1 MRTPQLWNTPLK
13 SLLRDLQSEDRKT
26 ENAALKELRRRFV
39 GLDKEDQMQVL
50 MHHLRREKSFR
61 EWAYSRLLDLWD
73 VSFEPIIKGL
83 WEQYHEEKCAWAVIR
98 HFPLSY
104 VLEHK
109 EDLAIGK
116 NRPFVIRRL
125 CEDRSY
131 TIDREKLTPYEY
143 IWVLS
148 TTGRDITTERAWG
161 ILFEA
166 TKEICQAKDADDYGQ
181 GDTFSVKINKIL
193 YHLDKMDK
201 SVITASYRNWY
212 QSVIESITDSQIW
225 DWYRIAKQLK
235 LDGIRH
241 PYDILTDK
249 LFMHLP
255 ELEMF
260 TTGNNFPRFA

>member
-1 MRTPQLWNTPLK
+1 M
-13 SLLRDLQSEDRKT
+13 
-26 ENAALKELRRRFV
+26 
-39 GLDKEDQMQVL
+39 
-50 MHHLRREKSFR
+50 
-61 EWAYSRLLDLWD
+61 
-73 VSFEPIIKGL
+73 
-83 WEQYHEEKCAWAVIR
+83 
-98 HFPLSY
+98 
-104 VLEHK
+104 EHK

-131 TIDREKLTPYEY
+131 TIDRDKLTPYEY
-143 IWVLS
+143 VWVLS

-166 TKEICQAKDADDYGQ
+166 TKEVCQAKDADDYGQ
-181 GDTFSVKINKIL
+181 GYTFSVKINKIL

-212 QSVIESITDSQIW
+212 QSAIESITDSQIW

-241 PYDILTDK
+241 PYDILADK

-260 TTGNNFPRFA
+260 IAGNKFSIQ

>member
-1 MRTPQLWNTPLK
+1 MRSPQQWNTPLK

-39 GLDKEDQMQVL
+39 GLDKEQQMQVI
-50 MHHLRREKSFR
+50 MHHLRREKSYR
-61 EWAYSRLLDLWD
+61 EWAYTRLLDLWD
-73 VSFEPIIKGL
+73 ESFEPVILGL
-83 WEQYHEEKCAWAVIR
+83 WEQHHEEKCAWAVIR

-109 EDLAIGK
+109 EDLAVGR
-116 NRPFVIRRL
+116 NRPFVVRRL

-131 TIDREKLTPYEY
+131 TIDRDKLTPYEY
-143 IWVLS
+143 IWILS

-166 TKEICQAKDADDYGQ
+166 TKEVCQAKNVIDYGV

-201 SVITASYRNWY
+201 SVITVSYRNWY
-212 QSVIESITDSQIW
+212 QSAIESITDTQIL

-241 PYDILTDK
+241 PYDILADK

-255 ELEMF
+255 ELEMYIA
-260 TTGNNFPRFA
+260 GNKFSIQ

>member
-109 EDLAIGK
+109 EDLAIGDHTLLIEI
-116 NRPFVIRRL
+116 NLRL
-125 CEDRSY
+125 TNISGSSQQQGETLRQKGHGASSLKQPKKSVRQKML
-131 TIDREKLTPYEY
+131 TITD
-143 IWVLS
+143 
-148 TTGRDITTERAWG
+148 
-161 ILFEA
+161 
-166 TKEICQAKDADDYGQ
+166 KEIP
-181 GDTFSVKINKIL
+181 S
-193 YHLDKMDK
+193 
-201 SVITASYRNWY
+201 
-212 QSVIESITDSQIW
+212 
-225 DWYRIAKQLK
+225 
-235 LDGIRH
+235 
-241 PYDILTDK
+241 P
-249 LFMHLP
+249 
-255 ELEMF
+255 
-260 TTGNNFPRFA
+260 

>member
-1 MRTPQLWNTPLK
+1 MRNTQLWNTPLK
-13 SLLRDLQSEDRKT
+13 SVMKDLQSDNRT
-26 ENAALKELRRRFV
+26 TQNTALKELRRRFV
-39 GLDKEDQMQVL
+39 GLDKENQMQVI
-50 MHHLRREKSFR
+50 MHHLSLDKKCRD
-61 EWAYSRLLDLWD
+61 WAYSRLLDLWD
-73 VSFEPIIKGL
+73 ESFEPVIKSL
-83 WEQYHEEKCAWAVIR
+83 WEQHHEEKCAWAVIR

-109 EDLAIGK
+109 EELSIGR

-125 CEDRSY
+125 CEDKSY
-131 TIDREKLTPYEY
+131 TIDRDKLTNYEY

-166 TKEICQAKDADDYGQ
+166 TKEVCQAKDADDYGQ

-212 QSVIESITDSQIW
+212 QSAIESITDSQIW
-225 DWYRIAKQLK
+225 DWYRIAKQLR

-241 PYDILTDK
+241 PYDILADI
-249 LFMHLP
+249 LSVHLP
-255 ELEMF
+255 ELEML
-260 TTGNNFPRFA
+260 TTGYNSTIR